1 MNHSE
6 QKKHGYTYKRE
17 DLYTAIIFCGGTDA
31 LQRNFLE
38 VLKYRNIAADKPA
51 TLEQFKKF
59 IKTQFPAAKYMNLY
73 GGLTG
78 DYYKRIYF

>member
-17 DLYTAIIFCGGTDA
+17 DLYTAIIFCSGLDNRQ
-31 LQRNFLE
+31 LNFLE
-38 VLKYRNIAADKPA
+38 VLKYRNIAADRPA
-51 TLEQFKKF
+51 VLERFKTF
-59 IKTQFPAAKYMNLY
+59 IRTHYPAAKYMNLY

-78 DYYKRIYF
+78 DYYKRVYF